1 MKINR
6 DFYLRQIT
14 AKKKQ
19 EKRPLLK
26 IRDSFRKI
34 IVVKDNIKPYN
45 DDDGIAVIGLKDFL
59 LNDNSLDFVV

>member
-14 AKKKQ
+14 AKQKQ

-26 IRDSFRKI
+26 IGDSFRKI